1 MQIEFSVYFFNL
13 YSDYQRM
20 FRKQIAVSVITVFG
34 LSACN
39 VDHTIRQV
47 KDDADDGLA
56 FFSSTAGN
64 NITVTKKTEDGRMV
78 CVRHGPDA
86 TYSETKAVLGIFS
99 GGGGGGGAGEVENE
113 MTGRTPAVVAVRDLL
128 YNLCIAN
135 MNGVI
140 SNEEYVRQ
148 YTELQRQAFELYA
161 TEAEHTTIS
170 INEASAM
177 NQSAA
182 SGVNVNVDS
191 IDVPVKNNSSNSNT
205 TEGSYTTEDS
215 YTSDDTWE

>member
-1 MQIEFSVYFFNL
+1 
-13 YSDYQRM
+13 
-20 FRKQIAVSVITVFG
+20 
-34 LSACN
+34 
-39 VDHTIRQV
+39 
-47 KDDADDGLA
+47 
-56 FFSSTAGN
+56 
-64 NITVTKKTEDGRMV
+64 MV

-86 TYSETKAVLGIFS
+86 TYNETKALLGIFS
-99 GGGGGGGAGEVENE
+99 GGGGGGAGEVENE

-140 SNEEYVRQ
+140 SNKEYVRQ

-170 INEASAM
+170 INESSAI

-182 SGVNVNVDS
+182 SGANVNVDS
-191 IDVPVKNNSSNSNT
+191 IDVPVGINSSNSNT
-205 TEGSYTTEDS
+205 TEGFYTTGGSYTTEDS
-215 YTSDDTWE
+215 YTSDVSWD